1 MSESCGDTC
10 GALGVSHV
18 ASPDVLTLAAGNDN
32 PAVVDQQSAD
42 ERQFVLRLAIG
53 LKVGWRPGW
62 PTIQHVLDDL
72 LQFWIMHWRRMKKLQ
87 TKAAT
92 ASKTSLSSLA

>member
-1 MSESCGDTC
+1 MSH
-10 GALGVSHV
+10 A

-42 ERQFVLRLAIG
+42 ERQFVLRLAIC

-72 LQFWIMHWRRMKKLQ
+72 LQFWIMHCRRMKKLQ
-87 TKAAT
+87 TLQRDWPVRPSAKAAT
-92 ASKTSLSSLA
+92 ASKTSSSSLA